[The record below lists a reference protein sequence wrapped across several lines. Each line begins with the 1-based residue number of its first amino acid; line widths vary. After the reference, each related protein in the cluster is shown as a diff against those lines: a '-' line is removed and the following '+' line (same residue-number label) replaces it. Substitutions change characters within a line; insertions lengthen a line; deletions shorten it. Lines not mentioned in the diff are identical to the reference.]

1 VTSPADLR
9 QGAAD
14 QDSSN
19 TPPARAP
26 VIGHRLKAI
35 PPCVDEK
42 KVSAMRVLLKAS
54 MDTEKA
60 NEFIRNGTM
69 GKLLQESLEQIKP
82 EAAYFTSDHGKRT
95 AFLVFDMQDS
105 SQMPVLSEPF
115 FLQLN
120 AEITYTPV
128 MNVED
133 VQKGLSQLGR

>member
-1 VTSPADLR
+1 
-9 QGAAD
+9 
-14 QDSSN
+14 
-19 TPPARAP
+19 
-26 VIGHRLKAI
+26 
-35 PPCVDEK
+35 
-42 KVSAMRVLLKAS
+42 MRVLLKAS

-60 NEFIRNGTM
+60 NEAIRNGTLT
-69 GKLLQESLEQIKP
+69 KLIQESLEQIKP

-115 FLQLN
+115 FLHLN